1 MPVHD
6 GCFNFSRR
14 RIDLFQYIKMLSRL
28 VASRKAGSCKQP
40 LIRLPFWK
48 LLLTPQFLLIQFIAK
63 IFQGSLF
70 GRIRQNK
77 KKKNI
82 APSSQF
88 KRGPPKVTI
97 NFIMHDWLSENMNSS
112 WVIAEYNAIKP
123 NYIVGHRFYPFF

>member
-1 MPVHD
+1 MVVLTFHVGALTYFNTSKCSHD
-6 GCFNFSRR
+6 SLHPG
-14 RIDLFQYIKMLSRL
+14 
-28 VASRKAGSCKQP
+28 KAGSCKQP

-48 LLLTPQFLLIQFIAK
+48 LLLTQQFFLIQFIAK

-70 GRIRQNK
+70 DLIRQNK
-77 KKKNI
+77 KKKYI
-82 APSSQF
+82 APSPQF